1 MLGPLSPEKRRL
13 QGELRPAIQY
23 LKGGY
28 KKERGR
34 LFRKVCSDRSSGGG
48 FNLKEGIF
56 RLDIRKIFFFFTIK
70 KVVVRHWIRLPREV
84 VDAPSLETFKVRFDM
99 ALST

>member
-56 RLDIRKIFFFFTIK
+56 RLDIRKIFFFFYDK
-70 KVVVRHWIRLPREV
+70 K
-84 VDAPSLETFKVRFDM
+84 SGCK
-99 ALST
+99 ALDQVAQRGGGCPIPGDVQGQV